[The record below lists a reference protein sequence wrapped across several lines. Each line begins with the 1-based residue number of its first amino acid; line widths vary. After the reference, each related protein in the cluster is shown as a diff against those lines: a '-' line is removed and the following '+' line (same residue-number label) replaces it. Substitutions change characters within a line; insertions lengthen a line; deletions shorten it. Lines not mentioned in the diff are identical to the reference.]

1 MEPLAYA
8 VIFVLGFAAGYN
20 LSKSK
25 DIRLRRENDIL
36 KVAFDTQV
44 EETKRTLDWFA
55 DQMYHRDMMNVSI
68 GNMREIAVRLEDG
81 VISAD
86 EAHLQYEMLRA
97 EGQMHFD
104 ALDTELR
111 DWYEDQ
117 ITARGGE
124 FIFHNESK
132 EV

>member
-1 MEPLAYA
+1 MELFAYV
-8 VIFVLGFAAGYN
+8 VIFVLGLAAGYN

-36 KVAFDTQV
+36 KAAFDTQV
-44 EETKRTLDWFA
+44 EEIKKTLDWVS

-68 GNMREIAVRLEDG
+68 GNMREVAVRFEDG
-81 VISAD
+81 TISAD

-104 ALDTELR
+104 ALNTELR

>member
-1 MEPLAYA
+1 MEPLAYV
-8 VIFVLGFAAGYN
+8 VIFVLGLVAGYN
-20 LSKSK
+20 LSKGK

-36 KVAFDTQV
+36 KAAFDTQV
-44 EETKRTLDWFA
+44 EETKKTLDWVS

-68 GNMREIAVRLEDG
+68 GNMREVAVRFEDG
-81 VISAD
+81 TISAD

-124 FIFHNESK
+124 FIFHNGSK
-132 EV
+132 ED

>member
-1 MEPLAYA
+1 MELFAYV
-8 VIFVLGFAAGYN
+8 VIFVLGLAVGYN

-36 KVAFDTQV
+36 KAAFDTQV
-44 EETKRTLDWFA
+44 EETKKTLDWVSN
-55 DQMYHRDMMNVSI
+55 QMYHRDMMNVSI
-68 GNMREIAVRLEDG
+68 GNMREVAVRFEDG
-81 VISAD
+81 TISAD

-117 ITARGGE
+117 IIARGGE

-132 EV
+132 EN

>member
-1 MEPLAYA
+1 MELFAYV
-8 VIFVLGFAAGYN
+8 VIFVLGLAAGFN
-20 LSKSK
+20 LSKGK

-44 EETKRTLDWFA
+44 EETKRTLDWVA

-68 GNMREIAVRLEDG
+68 GNMREIAVRFEDG
-81 VISAD
+81 AISGD

-132 EV
+132 ED

>member
-1 MEPLAYA
+1 MEPLAYI
-8 VIFVLGFAAGYN
+8 VIFVLGLAAGYN
-20 LSKSK
+20 LSKTK
-25 DIRLRRENDIL
+25 DILLRRENDIL
-36 KVAFDTQV
+36 KATLDTQV
-44 EETKRTLDWFA
+44 EETKRTFDWLA

-68 GNMREIAVRLEDG
+68 GNMREIAVRLENG
-81 VISAD
+81 AISAD

-117 ITARGGE
+117 ITARGGD

-132 EV
+132 ED

>member
-1 MEPLAYA
+1 MEPLAYI
-8 VIFVLGFAAGYN
+8 VIFVLGLVAGYN
-20 LSKSK
+20 LSKNK

-36 KVAFDTQV
+36 KAAFDTQV
-44 EETKRTLDWFA
+44 EETKRTFDWVS

-81 VISAD
+81 AISAD

-111 DWYEDQ
+111 DWYEEQ

-124 FIFHNESK
+124 FIFHNESR
-132 EV
+132 ED